1 MLFEVLYKQFIR
13 FIKSVRLSM
22 LSCKFSSTCINRFRF
37 NLGEE
42 QLSLFVGYVM
52 NVEMN
57 YIFKLGSV
65 SVFQVGLGNY
75 YNLNILHLK
84 FTLEHDLLS
93 VLSGG
98 VLFFEVDGL
107 IVEHLLKACANDVA
121 RKNDEGSTTKSSS
134 SENETQPEPFT

>member
-1 MLFEVLYKQFIR
+1 
-13 FIKSVRLSM
+13 
-22 LSCKFSSTCINRFRF
+22 
-37 NLGEE
+37 
-42 QLSLFVGYVM
+42 M

-107 IVEHLLKACANDVA
+107 IVEHLLKACANGVA

-134 SENETQPEPFT
+134 SENETKPEPFT